1 MTELQGYRRANG
13 AWGLR
18 NHVLVMPAR
27 AAANSAAD
35 GIAHGLD
42 GAVAIGHEWVGH
54 PGDPDTELVERT
66 LVGFAS
72 NPNVAAAL
80 IVAVTDEDRRLAERI
95 RERGTPVEVVAMVDH
110 RGTPGTIAAGGE
122 IAAALVAAAARQ
134 EREPM
139 PLSGLVVGLECGGSD
154 ALSGITANP
163 ALGIASDWLVARG
176 ATTMLSEIP
185 ELVGAE
191 GLLAAR
197 AVTPEVGERIVQV
210 ITDFER
216 AVEALGVD
224 IRGAQPTP
232 GNIEGGLTTIE
243 EKSLGAAKKAGSA
256 PVSGVL
262 GFAESAS
269 SPGLYIMDT
278 PGHDI
283 EQMVGLVAGGCNIV
297 AFTTGRGTPTGS
309 AIAPCLKIST
319 NTAIFERL
327 VGDIDLDA
335 GRVLDGSHSLASMGE
350 EIRDALLTVAAGR
363 LSCSEV
369 RGNREFA
376 IRRAGH
382 AGDLAALTADTTGT
396 TQPAVSRQ

>member
-1 MTELQGYRRANG
+1 MTELQGYRRASG

-18 NHVLVMPAR
+18 NHVLVLPAR
-27 AAANSAAD
+27 AAANAAAEAIAAD
-35 GIAHGLD
+35 LD
-42 GAVAIGHEWVGH
+42 GTVAVSHEWVGH
-54 PGDPDTELVERT
+54 PGDSDTDLVERT

-72 NPNVAAAL
+72 NPNVAATL
-80 IVAVTDEDRRLAERI
+80 FVAVTADDHRLAERV
-95 RERGTPVEVVAMVDH
+95 RARGTAVEVVTMVDH
-110 RGTPGTIAAGGE
+110 RGTPGTVAAGRE
-122 IAAALVAAAARQ
+122 LAAALVDGVSTL

-163 ALGIASDWLVARG
+163 ALGIASDWLVEHG

-191 GLLAAR
+191 RILAAR

-210 ITDFER
+210 ISDFER

-243 EKSLGAAKKAGSA
+243 EKSLGAAKKAGNA

-262 GFAESAS
+262 GFAETAQTA
-269 SPGLYIMDT
+269 GLYIMDT

-309 AIAPCLKIST
+309 PIAPCLKIST

-327 VGDIDLDA
+327 AGDIDLDA
-335 GRVLDGSHSLASMGE
+335 GRVLDGTHSLASMGA
-350 EIRDALLTVAAGR
+350 EIRDALLEVAGGR
-363 LSCSEV
+363 PSCSEL

-382 AGDLAALTADTTGT
+382 AGDLVSALPQRAASATGNG
-396 TQPAVSRQ
+396 